1 MVLNKYSAALLQ
13 IAIIVI
19 GAYSILQTPVSAV
32 AAWGLVVLAAQ
43 AVVTYLVP
51 VLTGRWA
58 GGFKTGA
65 AIVIAV
71 VGTLIPLIAQGGHL
85 LPSQVAILIL
95 SGLNAL
101 AARSE
106 FRSDSTPPQRAL
118 WSVTPSTPFLVMTA
132 SPTTV
137 RRGTPMEFENV
148 EGIQVPVD
156 PMDLLQC
163 DSCQ

>member
-19 GAYSILQTPVSAV
+19 GAYSILQTPVSAI

-101 AARSE
+101 AAEIGVQIRL
-106 FRSDSTPPQRAL
+106 D
-118 WSVTPSTPFLVMTA
+118 TA
-132 SPTTV
+132 STGALV
-137 RRGTPMEFENV
+137 GH
-148 EGIQVPVD
+148 PVNTLPGD
-156 PMDLLQC
+156 DGLANNG
-163 DSCQ
+163 

>member
-19 GAYSILQTPVSAV
+19 GAYSILQTPVSAI

-101 AARSE
+101 AAEIGVQIRL
-106 FRSDSTPPQRAL
+106 D
-118 WSVTPSTPFLVMTA
+118 TA
-132 SPTTV
+132 STGALVGHNNVTTLP
-137 RRGTPMEFENV
+137 GDDGLANN
-148 EGIQVPVD
+148 G
-156 PMDLLQC
+156 
-163 DSCQ
+163 